1 MAVVRFENVVVERE
15 GRISLQIPDLVL
27 EEQRVAIAGLNGSGK
42 STLLRLINGLVTPT
56 RGRVTVDGID
66 AAKEPRTVRR
76 RVGFIFQNPDNQIVY
91 PIVSEDIQ
99 FGLKNI
105 GVAKSELPALAMKA
119 LSRLGIEHLAERQS
133 HLLSGG
139 EKQLVALAAVL
150 AMAPATV
157 LFDEPTSGLDLLNR
171 NRVRDVLLGLGEQA
185 IVATHD
191 LGIVSAFDRMLVLDQ
206 GEIIMDRDPASA
218 IAAYEARCA

>member
-1 MAVVRFENVVVERE
+1 MAVVRFEQVVVERE
-15 GRISLQIPDLVL
+15 GRISLRVPDLVL
-27 EEQRVAIAGLNGSGK
+27 DEKRIAIAGLNGSGK
-42 STLLRLINGLVTPT
+42 STLLRLINGLVVPT
-56 RGRVTVDGID
+56 QGRVTVDGID

-91 PIVSEDIQ
+91 PIVAEDIQ

-105 GVAKSELPALAMKA
+105 GIAKAELPSLTLKALA
-119 LSRLGIEHLAERQS
+119 RLGIEHLAERQS

-150 AMAPATV
+150 VMSPDTV
-157 LFDEPTSGLDLLNR
+157 LFDEPTSGLDLRNR
-171 NRVRDVLLGLGEQA
+171 NRVRAVLTGLGEQA

-191 LGIVSAFDRMLVLDQ
+191 LGLVTTFDRMLVLDA
-206 GEIIMDRDPASA
+206 GEIVMDTDPATA
-218 IAAYEARCA
+218 IARYEARYA